1 MTRPFTILEDVD
13 VALVEALAPL
23 LLLVL
28 LREEVVEVGHDGV
41 GGVGDADGGLEQE
54 VQKSKEL
61 TQFGQQNRRQKEG
74 PDFRPISRRLAVEQ

>member
-13 VALVEALAPL
+13 VALVEALASL

-41 GGVGDADGGLEQE
+41 GGVGDADGGLEQDVRKVE
-54 VQKSKEL
+54 KIDTIWL
-61 TQFGQQNRRQKEG
+61 DNRTDGRK
-74 PDFRPISRRLAVEQ
+74 DRIFVLSVAVEQ